1 MTFLTYKRAK
11 WAGNGLFLHLS
22 FTHFSVL
29 TGEVALGRIH
39 FNRCNIYGSFI
50 QASIFPHC
58 IIVFPR
64 HITIQ
69 LKNSSQVGMEEFFV
83 EQSMAKFPSTSVGL
97 EFHQISLSFHGLLL
111 PGGENL
117 CLCLFLQASTNVL
130 SIIPHCLV
138 LHHPSGALLHIQV
151 LSVEKILWPLD
162 FAVLLYDLAYMSKY
176 FVSCVTWS
184 KLKGT
189 VCERTLKRERERER
203 KEKKKS
209 TCIAWG

>member
-1 MTFLTYKRAK
+1 MKKSHKHSCSAMTFLTYKRAK

-69 LKNSSQVGMEEFFV
+69 LKNSSQVDMEEFFV
-83 EQSMAKFPSTSVGL
+83 EQSMAKFPSTSVRL

-176 FVSCVTWS
+176 FVSCVT
-184 KLKGT
+184 
-189 VCERTLKRERERER
+189 
-203 KEKKKS
+203 
-209 TCIAWG
+209 